1 MNFRAVVVVGNQAG
15 EAGFGI
21 GKAQEVPEAIRKATE
36 RAHRNRI
43 RISLHGTTIPF
54 AVQAKFS
61 ASKILLKPAV
71 RGHGMVVGKTM
82 RAFLEVL
89 GVQDIVGKCLGSTNA
104 INVLHATVKALQ
116 HFTCEG
122 VEE

>member
-1 MNFRAVVVVGNQAG
+1 MNFRALVVTGNQKG
-15 EAGFGI
+15 EAGFGL

-36 RAHRNRI
+36 RARKNRI
-43 RISLHGTTIPF
+43 RVPLKGTTIPF
-54 AVQAKFS
+54 AVWAKFS

-104 INVLHATVKALQ
+104 VNVLNATVKALQ
-116 HFTCEG
+116 QFTVKE
-122 VEE
+122 